1 MAMLK
6 ARIVGPTIGLVLLVT
21 GCENIPYYN
30 DTLDWFSWSKY
41 DPEVNAIVRQTPPP
55 GELEAQPMS
64 DTQAALRDSQ
74 GGYVLADPPPGA
86 AVTLG
91 ATPVV
96 STASVAPTVTTNP
109 STSAASDPGAPL
121 VGVRN
126 SVGGSVSWRSLRGS
140 TQ

>member
-30 DTLDWFSWSKY
+30 DSLDWFSWSKY
-41 DPEVNAIVRQTPPP
+41 DPEVNAIVRETAPP

-64 DTQAALRDSQ
+64 DAQAALRDNR

-86 AVTLG
+86 QVTLG
-91 ATPVV
+91 TTPVM
-96 STASVAPTVTTNP
+96 STASAAPTVTTDPP
-109 STSAASDPGAPL
+109 SSTTSDPGSPL
-121 VGVRN
+121 VGMRN

-140 TQ
+140 AQ